1 MLRDIRGLTLSTAD
15 AEALQDLERAIGEL
29 LRYSGNPI
37 GAADAAL
44 ARDPGFVMAH
54 AFKAAVAVLS
64 SEASLVGMLRD
75 AVQAGEANASRAT
88 ERERAHVAAA
98 RAWLEGDLER
108 AVEGYGRIVLEW
120 PRDVVAL
127 QAAHL
132 GDFYL
137 GQPHM
142 LRDRVGA
149 ALHAWDDRVP
159 GYPYVLG
166 MHAFGLEETGEF
178 ARAEEA
184 GRRAVELEPRDGWAA
199 HAVMHVMEMQAR
211 LSDGP
216 AWIDA
221 ASRGWDADNGFA
233 LHNFWHQALMRLD
246 TGDTAAALA
255 LYDRKIRPGR
265 SQVVLEMIDASAL
278 LWRLHLAGAPLGAR
292 AAELADDWKV
302 RTGEAYYSFN
312 DVHAAMAFVAA
323 GRLED
328 AEEVVRSLEA
338 SAAGGGTNAAM
349 ARDVGL
355 PIARALLAFGR
366 GRFDACLDALLPARS
381 VAIRFG
387 GSNAQRDV
395 LSLTLLE
402 AALRGGRA
410 GLARSIA
417 SERVRARPASPP
429 AWMATARALEAQGDA
444 AQAAQAREQATR
456 LVARALARAA

>member
-1 MLRDIRGLTLSTAD
+1 MLRDIRGLAVSTSNAD
-15 AEALQDLERAIGEL
+15 AVQDLDRAVGQL

-37 GAADAAL
+37 EAADAAL
-44 ARDPGFVMAH
+44 ARDPGFAMAH
-54 AFKAAVAVLS
+54 AFKAAVAVMTT
-64 SEASLVGMLRD
+64 EAPLLGMLRE
-75 AVQAGEANASRAT
+75 AVDAGEANGSRAT
-88 ERERAHVAAA
+88 ERERAHLAAG
-98 RAWLEGDLER
+98 RAWLEGDFAR
-108 AVEGYGRIVLEW
+108 AVEGFGRIALEW
-120 PRDVVAL
+120 PRDVLAL
-127 QAAHL
+127 QVAHI
-132 GDFYL
+132 GDFLL
-137 GQPHM
+137 GQPHT
-142 LRDRVGA
+142 LRDRAGA

-159 GYPYVLG
+159 GYAYVLG
-166 MHAFGLEETGEF
+166 MHAFGLEETGDY

-184 GRRAVELEPRDGWAA
+184 GRRAVELDPRDGWAA

-211 LSDGP
+211 LSEGP

-221 ASRGWDADNGFA
+221 ASRGWDADNAFA

-246 TGDTAAALA
+246 AGDPAAAIA
-255 LYDRKIRPGR
+255 LYDAKVRPGR

-278 LWRLHLAGAPLGAR
+278 LWRLFLAGVPLGTR
-292 AAELADDWKV
+292 AAELSDDWKG
-302 RTGEAYYSFN
+302 RIGERYYAFN

-323 GRLED
+323 GRLDD
-328 AEEVVRSLEA
+328 AEEAVRALEA
-338 SAAGGGTNAAM
+338 AAAGGGTNAAV

-355 PIARALLAFGR
+355 PIARAILAFGR

-381 VAIRFG
+381 IAIRFG

-410 GLARSIA
+410 GVARSIA

-429 AWMATARALEAQGDA
+429 AWIATARALEAQGDA
-444 AQAAQAREQATR
+444 AQAAQAREQAAR